1 MRESLIEPQALTFW
15 DRARRLRRNQTE
27 AERRLWAHLRFRQ
40 LGNAK
45 FRRQHPVGRFITDFC
60 CMERGLVIELDGGQH
75 AAQVEADQRRSV
87 FLAQQ
92 GYRVVRFWD
101 HEVIEDIEAVLQRI
115 SPLCIALCALPPL
128 SHENVGQDK
137 PRGRGKRQWREG
149 KE

>member
-101 HEVIEDIEAVLQRI
+101 HEVIEDIEAAPQRI
-115 SPLCIALCALPPL
+115 SEALGSPHPSPLP
-128 SHENVGQDK
+128 EG
-137 PRGRGKRQWREG
+137 EG
-149 KE
+149 KDNGERVRNNPRSDRRY